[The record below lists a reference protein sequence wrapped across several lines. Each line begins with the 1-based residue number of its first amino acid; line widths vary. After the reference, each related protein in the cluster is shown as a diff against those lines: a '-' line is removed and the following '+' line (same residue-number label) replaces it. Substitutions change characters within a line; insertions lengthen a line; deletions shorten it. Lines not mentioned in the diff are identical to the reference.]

1 MKSEHGVFCF
11 FCTNH
16 CALTATVED
25 GTLLRTRPDTKSGH
39 PCDIC
44 PDAKGPLM
52 IPGAFND
59 SERLQYPL
67 KRAGEKGENRWT
79 RISWDEALDT
89 IAAQIIKYRED
100 FGPESIALILG
111 EPKGMEF
118 AFAQRFGTYLKTP
131 NVITPGCY

>member
-1 MKSEHGVFCF
+1 M
-11 FCTNH
+11 
-16 CALTATVED
+16 TAVVED
-25 GTLLRTRPDTKSGH
+25 NKVVKVLPDTKSGH

-44 PDAKGPLM
+44 PDAKGSLT

-59 SERLQYPL
+59 PERLQYPM

-89 IAAQIIKYRED
+89 IAEKIIEYRD
-100 FGPESIALILG
+100 QFGPESIAMILG

>member
-1 MKSEHGVFCF
+1 MKSEHGIFCF

-25 GTLLRTRPDTKSGH
+25 GKLLRTRPDTKSGH

-59 SERLQYPL
+59 AERLQYPM

-89 IAAQIIKYRED
+89 IAANITKYSEEC
-100 FGPESIALILG
+100 GPESIAMIIG